1 EMCIRGSSNDDI
13 VFFISPISG
22 KKYSIII
29 RDRNQLED
37 LTTLVNLF
45 IIADMSYPQSRN
57 TINKYIFK
65 FSQSRGWKWRCLAK
79 LFSNTVFNR
88 YNPFSLFFIKIFRIL
103 SVKKFNLKSEYKI
116 NLFED
121 FSNIDNL
128 VLFGGVWNFQDKY
141 ESLISQA
148 KMRGGN
154 VIFMVYDMIPIVSEY
169 VPDELRDMFRDYI
182 PFVLEHADKI
192 IVNSSSCKQDLSNYC
207 LSKEIPL
214 PSIEV
219 VHLAHYLPNSSS
231 KVDYLELPLRTRK
244 LAKEKFLLCVGSIE
258 SRKNHIN
265 LLIIWRKFINSEVYN
280 NEKLVIVGR
289 FLWDIEPVLGLL
301 QATGNLYGSVIVV
314 ESASEEELR
323 YLYEKCKF
331 SVYPS
336 HYEGWGLPLGES
348 LSYKKPC
355 LHFDNSSLVEAGYGM
370 TTPVSY
376 PDYEQYYNMLSL
388 LLTDEDFYQKECER
402 IDVNNLRTW
411 QDFAYDISAELSL

>member
-1 EMCIRGSSNDDI
+1 
-13 VFFISPISG
+13 
-22 KKYSIII
+22 
-29 RDRNQLED
+29 
-37 LTTLVNLF
+37 
-45 IIADMSYPQSRN
+45 
-57 TINKYIFK
+57 
-65 FSQSRGWKWRCLAK
+65 
-79 LFSNTVFNR
+79 
-88 YNPFSLFFIKIFRIL
+88 
-103 SVKKFNLKSEYKI
+103 
-116 NLFED
+116 
-121 FSNIDNL
+121 
-128 VLFGGVWNFQDKY
+128 
-141 ESLISQA
+141 
-148 KMRGGN
+148 
-154 VIFMVYDMIPIVSEY
+154 
-169 VPDELRDMFRDYI
+169 
-182 PFVLEHADKI
+182 
-192 IVNSSSCKQDLSNYC
+192 
-207 LSKEIPL
+207 
-214 PSIEV
+214 
-219 VHLAHYLPNSSS
+219 
-231 KVDYLELPLRTRK
+231 
-244 LAKEKFLLCVGSIE
+244 
-258 SRKNHIN
+258 
-265 LLIIWRKFINSEVYN
+265 
-280 NEKLVIVGR
+280 R